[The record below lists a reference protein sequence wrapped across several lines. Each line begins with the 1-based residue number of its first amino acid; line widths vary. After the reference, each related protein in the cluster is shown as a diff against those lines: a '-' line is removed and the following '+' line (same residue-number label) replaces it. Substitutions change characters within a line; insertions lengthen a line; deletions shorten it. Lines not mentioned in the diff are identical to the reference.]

1 MKLIPTKKMYLPAI
15 SIVGIAA
22 LLLLTI
28 GISTFRNLNNEKTQ
42 QMSFLIKE
50 GTLLIKVLEAGERTG
65 MSMPMWGDD
74 ELEKLIVEI
83 SKLEDVEYLY
93 LIDKNGVVGHSSD
106 NAIVGTI
113 SLWNPEFINDNEIK
127 SRVIDPIEDGGGSI
141 FEIAKMFLP
150 ENSKKTNM
158 QHGMMKMH
166 VHEDASIIIGL
177 SMRHI
182 EAARKSDVQHAIV
195 MSAIVL
201 ALGSG
206 TLFFIFVIQNY
217 YLVDKTLKQTRNYTQ
232 QLISNMANGLLSIDM
247 KGNIISYNQVALEL
261 LDIEESEIEK
271 DKDLRNIV
279 SFDKTGINE
288 ALSNNLK
295 ILDREVSYLKKDGD
309 SVPLSWSSSPIDSDN
324 KKFKGAVILI
334 RDLSEIKELQ
344 ERVYKTEKLAMVGTL
359 AASVAHEIRNP
370 LSSIKGFA
378 QILGKSFKDGT
389 PQSGYSKMM
398 VKEVKRINGVVNDL
412 LTFASPMQLQVTD
425 TNIADLL
432 NHVVNL
438 VTIDA
443 KERNVSIQYICEPE
457 ASSVVIDENQ
467 ITQMLLNIVLNA
479 FNAVEEGGEINIHAG
494 LINSGRTLRLEI
506 QDDGSGI
513 TGEIKDKIFE
523 PFLTTREKGTGLGLA
538 IVKKIVD
545 NHSGSIFVESP
556 PAGKKK
562 GSKFSIN
569 LPVPNK

>member
-1 MKLIPTKKMYLPAI
+1 
-15 SIVGIAA
+15 
-22 LLLLTI
+22 
-28 GISTFRNLNNEKTQ
+28 
-42 QMSFLIKE
+42 MSFLIKE
-50 GTLLIKVLEAGERTG
+50 GTLLIKVLEAGERAG
-65 MSMPMWGDD
+65 MAMPMWGED

-83 SKLEDVEYLY
+83 GKLEDVGYLY

-141 FEIAKMFLP
+141 FEIAKTFSP
-150 ENSKKTNM
+150 NYSNKPKTNR
-158 QHGMMKMH
+158 GMMKTH
-166 VHEDASIIIGL
+166 SHPDTSIVIGL
-177 SMRHI
+177 SMKHI
-182 EAARKSDVQHAIV
+182 EKARKSDLQHTLV
-195 MSAIVL
+195 MAAIVL

-217 YLVDKTLKQTRNYTQ
+217 YLVDKTLKQTQNYTQ

-247 KGNIISYNQVALEL
+247 KGKIISYNQVALEL
-261 LDIEESEIEK
+261 LDIQESEIEK

-288 ALSNNLK
+288 TLSKNLK
-295 ILDREVSYLKKDGD
+295 ILDREVSYLKKDGE

-344 ERVYKTEKLAMVGTL
+344 ERVYRTEKLAMVGAL

-378 QILGKSFKDGT
+378 QILGKSFEDKT

-398 VKEVKRINGVVNDL
+398 VKEVNRINGVVNDL
-412 LTFASPMQLQVTD
+412 LTFASPMQLQATD
-425 TNIADLL
+425 TNIADLI

-438 VTIDA
+438 VTVDA
-443 KERNVSIQYICEPE
+443 KERNISIQFTCEPE

-479 FNAVEEGGEINIHAG
+479 FNAVDESGEINIRAG
-494 LINSGRTLRLEI
+494 LINSGQALRLEI

-513 TGEIKDKIFE
+513 PEEVKDKIFE

-545 NHSGSIFVESP
+545 NHGGSIFVESP
-556 PAGKKK
+556 PAGNIK
-562 GSKFSIN
+562 GSKFIIN